1 MYDQSQNV
9 YNIQLGTC
17 DINLRSSKKVKM
29 KSSFTKLTKVMK
41 SPMYRGL
48 ELWNQ
53 LPDELQTGPSK
64 IKFKNEIKRYKFG
77 VNCT

>member
-1 MYDQSQNV
+1 MTKV
-9 YNIQLGTC
+9 RMCIIYNLEPVISICTAQ
-17 DINLRSSKKVKM
+17 KKVKM

-41 SPMYRGL
+41 SPMYRRL
-48 ELWNQ
+48 ELWKQ

-64 IKFKNEIKRYKFG
+64 IKFKNEIKRYKFD

>member
-9 YNIQLGTC
+9 DNIPSCTC
-17 DINLRSSKKVKM
+17 EIKLRSSKKVKM

-48 ELWNQ
+48 ELWHQ
-53 LPDELQTGPSK
+53 LSDELQTEPSK
-64 IKFKNEIKRYKFG
+64 IKFKNEIKRYKVD